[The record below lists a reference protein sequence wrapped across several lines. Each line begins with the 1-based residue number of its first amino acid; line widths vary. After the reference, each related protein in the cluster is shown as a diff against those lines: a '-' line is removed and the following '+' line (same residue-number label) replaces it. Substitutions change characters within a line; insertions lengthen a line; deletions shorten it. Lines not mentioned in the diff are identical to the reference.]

1 MKKYIFL
8 DMDGVIT
15 SLEYQY
21 KIDPKCV
28 ENLEK
33 ILDRTGAKLIITS
46 SWRKSTTEETVEYF
60 KKEGFPLTQF
70 IEGVTIRGYKYVK
83 DNLCIPR
90 GIEIDYFLKTN
101 IEFGKI
107 LGKDYQY
114 VILDDDSDMLLK
126 QKDHFIHTD
135 TYKGLTVEDAENA
148 IKILNNK

>member
-1 MKKYIFL
+1 
-8 DMDGVIT
+8 MDGVIT
-15 SLEYQY
+15 SLVYHYE
-21 KIDPKCV
+21 IDPKCV

-46 SWRKSTTEETVEYF
+46 SWRKNTTEETIEYF

-83 DNLCIPR
+83 DGLYVPR
-90 GIEIDYFLKTN
+90 GIEIDHFLKTN

-114 VILDDDSDMLLK
+114 VILDDDRDMLLK
-126 QKDHFIHTD
+126 QKDNFIHTD
-135 TYKGLTVEDAENA
+135 TYKGLTSEDAEKA